1 MVTATTKEELTA
13 GLDWVKKSPKTDGR
27 LEMIVCRTGINE
39 RLVLETGELSRD
51 EGLIGDNWHAR
62 GSNRMPDGSAHP
74 EMQIAIM
81 NARAIQM
88 LAQVRDQWPLAGDQ
102 LFIDIDLGS
111 LEPGQLLR
119 IGSAVL
125 EITSLPHTG
134 CAKFSERFGQEAIR
148 WVNSREGRE
157 LRLRGIYARV
167 IKPGSIKVR
176 DLVQVFQP
184 NPNEIVLAAAGKE
197 AS

>member
-1 MVTATTKEELTA
+1 MVTATTKEELTV
-13 GLDWVKKSPKTDGR
+13 GLDWVKQSPKMDGR

-39 RLVLETGELSRD
+39 RLVLETGELSCD
-51 EGLIGDNWHAR
+51 EGLIGDDWQAR
-62 GSNRMPDGSAHP
+62 GSSRMPDGSAHP

-81 NARAIQM
+81 NARAIQL